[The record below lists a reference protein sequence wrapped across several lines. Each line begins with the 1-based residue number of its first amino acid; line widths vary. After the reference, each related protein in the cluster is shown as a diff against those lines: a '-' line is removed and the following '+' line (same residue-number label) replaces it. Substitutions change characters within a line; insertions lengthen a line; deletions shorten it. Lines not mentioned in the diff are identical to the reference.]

1 MICITFY
8 SEIGNCCNNLDDLWC
23 SKFTC
28 WQVKHLD
35 KISFLNLCTSSI
47 HSLVPIC
54 NVPSLSI
61 TKSRDWPYCTSIII
75 FWNWESL
82 LWATLTHS
90 KYTNRTLNR
99 DKMHFFSHFNCNP
112 WSIDSCSSFI
122 IDLIPVLM
130 CENCLLTF
138 YSRHRQLHLLYLD
151 GKE

>member
-61 TKSRDWPYCTSIII
+61 TKSRDWPCCTSIII
-75 FWNWESL
+75 FCNWGSL

-99 DKMHFFSHFNCNP
+99 DKMHFSIAFNYSPRSTN
-112 WSIDSCSSFI
+112 SCSYII
-122 IDLIPVLM
+122 IDLLSVLM
-130 CENCLLTF
+130 CARLSVDFLFTKLATTFVLL
-138 YSRHRQLHLLYLD
+138 
-151 GKE
+151 GW